1 VLPLPSD
8 PAFPAALKA
17 RREARGLSRSA
28 LARAANIHVVM
39 PRRYED
45 ADCADFTHPRHD
57 TWVALNRALG
67 YDAPDDGADLPVRDE
82 EVATHGA
89 DSHRSRPL
97 TIAQAKAGL
106 ALTFDVDPSNIDI
119 TIRG

>member
-1 VLPLPSD
+1 MLPRPTD
-8 PAFPAALKA
+8 AAFPAALQA
-17 RREARGLSRSA
+17 RRESLGMSRSA

-45 ADCADFTHPRHD
+45 ADCADFTQPRHE
-57 TWVALNRALG
+57 TWVALNKALG
-67 YDAPDDGADLPVRDE
+67 YDLDTTPGTPEVDK
-82 EVATHGA
+82 VATNESLPP
-89 DSHRSRPL
+89 DTRPL

-106 ALTFDVDPSNIDI
+106 ALTFGVDPSSIDI